1 MQVIKDWNVVFTR
14 DVSLYSKFPEENV
27 EYIIRQ
33 ISFLYQSW
41 REKYLI
47 RTSNSVCTAFM
58 HTSLLD
64 HGNSVMQKIAP
75 PRERVG
81 EGGWRGSA
89 VLETVTK
96 CQEVRNLWQFSFP
109 LILFTLFPC
118 LFTIRHFK
126 LHFIRNSNTRSTVDL
141 TQDGTFF
148 ENLEYAL
155 KIRYSGKKIGKKIAN
170 DFTIFLQNS
179 VSSFLSKCLHFS
191 SRMKTKKKEE
201 EKEIQKKEKEKK
213 IVREESFSSR
223 DFEENYLET
232 VFSMRNAMF
241 ALSPPSPFLT
251 LVRRF
256 GRNTRGRERMVT
268 SVPPR
273 QEIRNPN
280 SFFTTRNIP
289 LPPSKVEGDDEAREE
304 SRSREKSSSRSLQR
318 VIRDA
323 KVQPNGKNQFFPERT
338 SG

>member
-1 MQVIKDWNVVFTR
+1 
-14 DVSLYSKFPEENV
+14 
-27 EYIIRQ
+27 
-33 ISFLYQSW
+33 
-41 REKYLI
+41 
-47 RTSNSVCTAFM
+47 
-58 HTSLLD
+58 
-64 HGNSVMQKIAP
+64 
-75 PRERVG
+75 
-81 EGGWRGSA
+81 
-89 VLETVTK
+89 
-96 CQEVRNLWQFSFP
+96 
-109 LILFTLFPC
+109 
-118 LFTIRHFK
+118 
-126 LHFIRNSNTRSTVDL
+126 
-141 TQDGTFF
+141 
-148 ENLEYAL
+148 
-155 KIRYSGKKIGKKIAN
+155 
-170 DFTIFLQNS
+170 
-179 VSSFLSKCLHFS
+179 
-191 SRMKTKKKEE
+191 MKTKKKEE
-201 EKEIQKKEKEKK
+201 EKEIQEKEKEKK

-289 LPPSKVEGDDEAREE
+289 LPSSKVEGDDEAREE

>member
-75 PRERVG
+75 PRERAG
-81 EGGWRGSA
+81 ERGRREEGGGREREGGRGPA

-191 SRMKTKKKEE
+191 NPKWKRGGEGKKR
-201 EKEIQKKEKEKK
+201 KKRNSGERKRKK
-213 IVREESFSSR
+213 NFQRGIFLFVASFSK
-223 DFEENYLET
+223 ENYLET

-241 ALSPPSPFLT
+241 
-251 LVRRF
+251 
-256 GRNTRGRERMVT
+256 
-268 SVPPR
+268 
-273 QEIRNPN
+273 
-280 SFFTTRNIP
+280 
-289 LPPSKVEGDDEAREE
+289 
-304 SRSREKSSSRSLQR
+304 
-318 VIRDA
+318 
-323 KVQPNGKNQFFPERT
+323 
-338 SG
+338 